1 VVATVANGF
10 GQAMVSTGVV
20 VVVAHKV
27 YLLLLVREW

>member
-20 VVVAHKV
+20 VVVVHKV
-27 YLLLLVREW
+27 YLLLPVREW